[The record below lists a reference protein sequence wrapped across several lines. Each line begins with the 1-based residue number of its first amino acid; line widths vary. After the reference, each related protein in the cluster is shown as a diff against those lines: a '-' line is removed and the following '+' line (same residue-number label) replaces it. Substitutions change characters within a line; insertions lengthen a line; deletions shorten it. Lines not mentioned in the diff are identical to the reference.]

1 MNEVKVLQNEV
12 SEMQITLRE
21 LAVLE
26 DGFGADY
33 SEIKVDLAW
42 IHQMLKHRLTTL
54 QLRCYDDNED

>member
-26 DGFGADY
+26 TYDGADY

>member
-1 MNEVKVLQNEV
+1 MA
-12 SEMQITLRE
+12 ITLRE

>member
-12 SEMQITLRE
+12 SEMAITLRE

-33 SEIKVDLAW
+33 SEVITDVKW
-42 IHQMLKHRLTTL
+42 THQQLKHRLQTL
-54 QLRCYDDNED
+54 QNGVNRRRY

>member
-1 MNEVKVLQNEV
+1 MMNEVKVLQKEV

-33 SEIKVDLAW
+33 SECITDLKW
-42 IHQMLKHRLTTL
+42 LHQMLRHRLQTL
-54 QLRCYDDNED
+54 CM